1 MMKKTIAIIILTF
14 SIINAKGQTTIY
26 PGNFRYISVYGPIM
40 NYWTDSST
48 KKEFTISLD
57 SILMVKRNWVLN
69 KSNDFQFAA
78 IKNNTSAKSITRY
91 PHLNIDFIEY
101 ATPAYIKQ
109 FNLDIVDSS
118 FIKEVLSVLRLEVRL
133 EDKNQLVIFEKEL
146 DVYVK
151 KGPSNGIGIPIN
163 SLHFTKKGMLE
174 TLKKSFNILL
184 DSTTTNEAIDLRVG
198 GAFVGD
204 NFILTKTNGLTRTQ
218 VSTTKSISKFK
229 YKGQEQL
236 IRWGDQLYKD
246 VVLYGKNK
254 TILPEKLL
262 KAFEKNIGEA
272 DTNPVFLVQD
282 GRDILANKNYTIQL
296 SAHLGVDPYYL
307 NFNTVRP
314 VIKLISGY
322 NHFLLIEKD
331 TAAIFEIQIN
341 NVDSTKKIFLNQI
354 SNGFDLSSVTRFES
368 LESEM
373 PLTYDYSIKGKLKE
387 LPFEIKIAGDRYLRE
402 FYLNNELICIANGN
416 IAPERFVILD
426 NSISPEILN
435 TLFIIGFNSFFQ

>member
-1 MMKKTIAIIILTF
+1 MLKLVTAFIFSLTCLF
-14 SIINAKGQTTIY
+14 TQAQTTVY
-26 PGNFRYISVYGPIM
+26 PGNFRFISVYGPLM
-40 NYWTDSST
+40 NYWTDSTT
-48 KKEFTISLD
+48 KKEFTSSLD

-69 KSNDFQFAA
+69 KSSDFQFAA

-91 PHLNIDFIEY
+91 PHLNINFIEY

-109 FNLDIVDSS
+109 FNLDIVDSG

-133 EDKNQLVIFEKEL
+133 EDKNQLIIFEKDL

-163 SLHFTKKGMLE
+163 SLHFTRKGMLE

-204 NFILTKTNGLTRTQ
+204 NFILAKTSGLARTQ

-254 TILPEKLL
+254 TILPGSLA
-262 KAFEKNIGEA
+262 KAFENTIGG
-272 DTNPVFLVQD
+272 DNSNPVFLVQD

-296 SAHLGVDPYYL
+296 AAHLGVDPYYL

-314 VIKLISGY
+314 VVKLISG
-322 NHFLLIEKD
+322 NHHFLLNEKD
-331 TAAIFEIQIN
+331 TAAIFEIEMDK
-341 NVDSTKKIFLNQI
+341 VDSTKKIFLNQI
-354 SNGFDLSSVTRFES
+354 SNGFDLSSVTSFES

-373 PLTYDYSIKGKLKE
+373 PLTYDYSVKGKLKE
-387 LPFEIKIAGDRYLRE
+387 LPFEIKITGNRSLRE
-402 FYLNNELICIANGN
+402 FYLNNELVCIANGN
-416 IAPERFVILD
+416 IAPERFVMLD

-435 TLFIIGFNSFFQ
+435 VLFIIGFNSFFQ

>member
-1 MMKKTIAIIILTF
+1 MLKLVTAFIISLTCLF
-14 SIINAKGQTTIY
+14 TQAQTSIYQ
-26 PGNFRYISVYGPIM
+26 GNFRFISLYGPLM
-40 NYWTDSST
+40 NYWTDST
-48 KKEFTISLD
+48 TRKEFTNSLD
-57 SILMVKRNWVLN
+57 SILIVKRNWMLN

-78 IKNNTSAKSITRY
+78 FKNNSSAKSITRY

-133 EDKNQLVIFEKEL
+133 EDKNQLIIFEKEL

-254 TILPEKLL
+254 TLLPATLV
-262 KAFEKNIGEA
+262 KAFENTNGG
-272 DTNPVFLVQD
+272 DNSNPVFLVQE
-282 GRDILANKNYTIQL
+282 GRDILSNKNYTIQL
-296 SAHLGVDPYYL
+296 AAHLGVDAYQYL

-314 VIKLISGY
+314 VVKLISGY
-322 NHFLLIEKD
+322 NHFLLNEKD
-331 TAAIFEIQIN
+331 TAAIFEIQMN

-435 TLFIIGFNSFFQ
+435 SLFIIGFNSFFQ